1 ELKGDAGF
9 RELLGQVRHTVL
21 EAHAHQ
27 DVPFEKLVEEL
38 QPERDKGRSPLVQ
51 ALFVFQNINDQI
63 IELPGLRLAEIP
75 GEQYGQPAKF
85 ELTVSLREH
94 QGALEGT
101 IEFDTGLFA
110 RETITALAGRFV
122 RVLEQIAQNPGRQV
136 YEIAI
141 LEPAERRELLVR
153 ADQAAIDRP
162 RVCLHEL
169 FELQAARTP
178 EAPAVKYKARQLTYA
193 QLNRRT
199 NQLAHYLRKQGVGP
213 ESLVGVCMT
222 RSLDMVVALL
232 GILKAG
238 GAYVPLD
245 PEYPPGRLAYM
256 IKDSGVSFLLTQE
269 ALTGSLPAAGSPIL
283 SLDFDWETVAE
294 EPAGPCASGCLP
306 ENPAYVIYTSGS
318 TGRAKGVVNV
328 HSGICNRLLWM
339 QEAYGL
345 SAVDSVLQKASFS
358 FDVSVWEFFW
368 PLITGACLVMAQPG
382 GHKDA
387 GYLAN
392 IIQQESITT
401 LHFVPSMLSAFLEEP
416 SAAAC
421 HSLRWVISSG
431 ETLPKAAMERFY
443 RAFPEA
449 ELHNLY
455 GPTEASV
462 DVTFWRCQPKDAGAT
477 VPIGRPISN
486 TQMYVL
492 DDGLEPVCGGA
503 AGQLYIAGTGLAR
516 GYLRRPDLT
525 AKSFLPNP
533 FSTGPGERLY
543 RTGDMA
549 RWRPDGNLEF
559 LGRGDHQVKI
569 RGYRIELGEIE
580 AVLLEQS
587 GVEQAVVVVRQDQS
601 GGQRLVAYVAAKNTA
616 PLQNAD
622 LGAAMKQRLPDYM
635 VPAGL
640 VIVQGALPL
649 TLNGKI
655 DRKALPEPST
665 ERRWVQTEYVAPRLP
680 LEGLLTQLW
689 VETLRVDRVG
699 LDDNF
704 FALGGH
710 SLLATQL
717 VARIGSVLHLDMPV
731 RKLFDA
737 PTVRELAKVVSQLKE
752 TASANR
758 RPAFAK
764 APREEELPL
773 SYGQQRL
780 WFLDQFEPGSSS
792 YNMPFGLRLSGG
804 LNEEALRWSL

>member
-1 ELKGDAGF
+1 M
-9 RELLGQVRHTVL
+9 
-21 EAHAHQ
+21 
-27 DVPFEKLVEEL
+27 
-38 QPERDKGRSPLVQ
+38 
-51 ALFVFQNINDQI
+51 
-63 IELPGLRLAEIP
+63 
-75 GEQYGQPAKF
+75 
-85 ELTVSLREH
+85 VSLREH

-122 RVLEQIAQNPGRQV
+122 RVLEQIAQNPGRKV

-153 ADQAAIDRP
+153 AGQAVIERP

-178 EAPAVKYKARQLTYA
+178 EASAVKYKARQLTYG

-238 GAYVPLD
+238 AAYVPLD
-245 PEYPPGRLAYM
+245 PEYPPDWLAHM
-256 IKDSGVSFLLTQE
+256 IKDSGVCFLLTQE
-269 ALTGSLPAAGSPIL
+269 ALTGNLPAAGSPIL

-345 SAVDSVLQKASFS
+345 SAVDSVLQKTSFS

-368 PLITGACLVMAQPG
+368 PLITGARLVMAQPG

-401 LHFVPSMLSAFLEEP
+401 LHFVPSMLSVFLEEP

-431 ETLPKAAMERFY
+431 EALPKAAIERFY
-443 RAFPEA
+443 RVFHKA

-462 DVTFWRCQPKDAGAT
+462 ER
-477 VPIGRPISN
+477 
-486 TQMYVL
+486 
-492 DDGLEPVCGGA
+492 
-503 AGQLYIAGTGLAR
+503 YI
-516 GYLRRPDLT
+516 
-525 AKSFLPNP
+525 
-533 FSTGPGERLY
+533 
-543 RTGDMA
+543 
-549 RWRPDGNLEF
+549 
-559 LGRGDHQVKI
+559 
-569 RGYRIELGEIE
+569 
-580 AVLLEQS
+580 
-587 GVEQAVVVVRQDQS
+587 
-601 GGQRLVAYVAAKNTA
+601 VA
-616 PLQNAD
+616 
-622 LGAAMKQRLPDYM
+622 
-635 VPAGL
+635 VPAGRCWGH
-640 VIVQGALPL
+640 GA
-649 TLNGKI
+649 
-655 DRKALPEPST
+655 D
-665 ERRWVQTEYVAPRLP
+665 
-680 LEGLLTQLW
+680 
-689 VETLRVDRVG
+689 
-699 LDDNF
+699 
-704 FALGGH
+704 
-710 SLLATQL
+710 
-717 VARIGSVLHLDMPV
+717 
-731 RKLFDA
+731 
-737 PTVRELAKVVSQLKE
+737 
-752 TASANR
+752 
-758 RPAFAK
+758 RPA
-764 APREEELPL
+764 
-773 SYGQQRL
+773 
-780 WFLDQFEPGSSS
+780 DFEHADV
-792 YNMPFGLRLSGG
+792 R
-804 LNEEALRWSL
+804 AR